1 MVLEGSVTA
10 YINAWLYKEFL
21 DEGLSTLDARN
32 ILQENLFITL
42 TSVQM
47 ASLSRFFA
55 VLCYTISVPMRWLA
69 GKSHSLSLGTTHPK
83 KKNTAIDRLFDA
95 LSEIERDGK
104 KILDEEFMMNI
115 IDPLNLPPL
124 DDCMKFV
131 FEIIKSPTTNRN
143 DCDSKHSI

>member
-1 MVLEGSVTA
+1 MA
-10 YINAWLYKEFL
+10 CRKE
-21 DEGLSTLDARN
+21 
-32 ILQENLFITL
+32 
-42 TSVQM
+42 
-47 ASLSRFFA
+47 
-55 VLCYTISVPMRWLA
+55 
-69 GKSHSLSLGTTHPK
+69 SLSLSGYDSSK
-83 KKNTAIDRLFDA
+83 KKNTAIDRLFGA